1 VNIRTRP
8 QKHREFDASRA
19 SQWTMRLD
27 STGGETYWRSIDAF
41 RVSQKRESPMKNKHL
56 MLVSVMLL
64 GMAFDAWGQ
73 SQSKDPLADAA
84 KKEGKVVF
92 YSSEDRTALTDPV
105 KVFETKYGIPV
116 ELNRQATGRILK
128 VAQSEFET
136 NTVRS
141 DVLDITNPLVFF
153 DWKKKG
159 YLKQWKASHANEQ
172 VSDLFRDGDGYI
184 WSRRLLISCIGYNK
198 KSMNE
203 SDAPKSWQDL
213 LTPKWKDKVT
223 TAGPESGPTF
233 GWIVYIS
240 HKYGWDYFDKL
251 HANNPIVAPSSDETV
266 ALLATGERPVAIV
279 NCFDILEAG
288 AQGSPIGNIF
298 PKDGLAAWWAGMAI
312 PKAAPHPNAAEV
324 LANFVMSAEGAAAAS
339 KGRHGYVAYLNK
351 DTPMAKVL
359 PPIQELVKGYP
370 KIDWATLDPAQV
382 TKEFRKRM
390 GQ

>member
-1 VNIRTRP
+1 MKSKQLMMACAILVG
-8 QKHREFDASRA
+8 
-19 SQWTMRLD
+19 L
-27 STGGETYWRSIDAF
+27 AF
-41 RVSQKRESPMKNKHL
+41 RAQAQTP
-56 MLVSVMLL
+56 
-64 GMAFDAWGQ
+64 
-73 SQSKDPLADAA
+73 SKDPLADAA

-92 YSSEDRTALTDPV
+92 YSSEDRTALTEPV
-105 KVFETKYGIPV
+105 KVFEAKYGIPI
-116 ELNRQATGRILK
+116 ELNRQSTGRILK

-159 YLKQWKASHANEQ
+159 YLKPWKAAHAAEQ
-172 VSDLFRDGDGYI
+172 VSDQFRDHDNTI
-184 WSRRLLISCIGYNK
+184 WSRRLLITCIGYNK
-198 KSMNE
+198 KIVSPG
-203 SDAPKSWQDL
+203 DAPKTWQDL
-213 LTPKWKDKVT
+213 LTSKWKDKVA
-223 TAGPESGPTF
+223 TAGPEAGPTF

-251 HANNPIVAPSSDETV
+251 QANNPIVAPSSDETV
-266 ALLATGERPVAIV
+266 ALLATGERPIAIV
-279 NCFDILEAG
+279 NCFDILEAE

-298 PKDGLAAWWAGMAI
+298 PKDGLAAWWAGLAI
-312 PKAAPHPNAAEV
+312 PKAAPHPNAALL

-339 KGRHGYVAYLNK
+339 SGRHGYVAYLNK

-359 PPIQELVKGYP
+359 PPMKTLVAGYP
-370 KIDWATLDPAQV
+370 KIDWANLDPAQV

>member
-1 VNIRTRP
+1 
-8 QKHREFDASRA
+8 
-19 SQWTMRLD
+19 
-27 STGGETYWRSIDAF
+27 
-41 RVSQKRESPMKNKHL
+41 MKSKHL
-56 MLVSVMLL
+56 IL
-64 GMAFDAWGQ
+64 GCVIMIALAFHAQ
-73 SQSKDPLADAA
+73 AQTQPKDPLLDAA
-84 KKEGKVVF
+84 KKDGKVVF
-92 YSSEDRTALTDPV
+92 YSSEDRTALDEPV
-105 KVFETKYGIPV
+105 KVFSAKYGIPI

-172 VSDLFRDGDGYI
+172 VSDLFRDGEDFI

-198 KSMNE
+198 KAVSE
-203 SDAPKSWQDL
+203 SDAPKSWQEL
-213 LTPKWKDKVT
+213 LTPKWKDKVA
-223 TAGPESGPTF
+223 TAGPEAGPTF
-233 GWIVYIS
+233 GWIVFIS

-251 HANNPIVAPSSDETV
+251 YANNPIVAPSSDETV
-266 ALLATGERPVAIV
+266 ALLATGERPIAIV

-298 PKDGLAAWWAGMAI
+298 PKDGLAAWWAGLAI
-312 PKAAPHPNAAEV
+312 PKAAPHPNAGLL

-339 KGRHGYVAYLNK
+339 KGRHGYIAYLNK
-351 DTPMAKVL
+351 ETPMAKVL
-359 PPIQELVKGYP
+359 PPIKELVQGYP

>member
-1 VNIRTRP
+1 
-8 QKHREFDASRA
+8 
-19 SQWTMRLD
+19 M
-27 STGGETYWRSIDAF
+27 TGTTNCDTAGFQQPLNSAQSFRQISMVPTVETAQSGIGSKGQIAEDEQRSYLQRNTARRMTGSVKD
-41 RVSQKRESPMKNKHL
+41 VD
-56 MLVSVMLL
+56 MLVSAERQPLTIPFASVRHEHRL
-64 GMAFDAWGQ
+64 GMKLGEVVAHRRWRQILRRAEKFAVKSRAANLGQ
-73 SQSKDPLADAA
+73 P
-84 KKEGKVVF
+84 
-92 YSSEDRTALTDPV
+92 
-105 KVFETKYGIPV
+105 
-116 ELNRQATGRILK
+116 RI
-128 VAQSEFET
+128 Q
-136 NTVRS
+136 
-141 DVLDITNPLVFF
+141 I
-153 DWKKKG
+153 
-159 YLKQWKASHANEQ
+159 
-172 VSDLFRDGDGYI
+172 RDGQVAI
-184 WSRRLLISCIGYNK
+184 ATLKRIGAG
-198 KSMNE
+198 MNE

-382 TKEFRKRM
+382 TKDFRKRM

>member
-1 VNIRTRP
+1 MKSKQFMLGCAILIGLA
-8 QKHREFDASRA
+8 FGARA
-19 SQWTMRLD
+19 Q
-27 STGGETYWRSIDAF
+27 
-41 RVSQKRESPMKNKHL
+41 
-56 MLVSVMLL
+56 
-64 GMAFDAWGQ
+64 GQ
-73 SQSKDPLADAA
+73 PKDPVLDAA

-92 YSSEDRTALTDPV
+92 YSSEDRTALAEPV
-105 KVFETKYGIPV
+105 KAFDAKYGIPI
-116 ELNRQATGRILK
+116 ELNRQSTGRILK

-159 YLKQWKASHANEQ
+159 YLKQWKPSHADEQ
-172 VSDLFRDGDGYI
+172 VSDRFRDGEGFI

-198 KSMNE
+198 KALRE
-203 SDAPKSWQDL
+203 ADAPKSWQDL
-213 LTPKWKDKVT
+213 LTTKWKGKVA
-223 TAGPESGPTF
+223 TAGPEAGPTF

-251 HANNPIVAPSSDETV
+251 YANDSIVAPSSDETV
-266 ALLATGERPVAIV
+266 ALLATGERPLAVV

-288 AQGSPIGNIF
+288 AQGSPIGNVF
-298 PKDGLAAWWAGMAI
+298 PTDGLAPWWAGLAI
-312 PKAAPHPNAAEV
+312 PKAAPHPNAALL

-351 DTPMAKVL
+351 KTPMAKVL
-359 PPIQELVKGYP
+359 PPIQDLVKGYP
-370 KIDWATLDPAQV
+370 KIDWANLDPAQV

>member
-1 VNIRTRP
+1 MKSKLLILAFV
-8 QKHREFDASRA
+8 
-19 SQWTMRLD
+19 TM
-27 STGGETYWRSIDAF
+27 I
-41 RVSQKRESPMKNKHL
+41 
-56 MLVSVMLL
+56 
-64 GMAFDAWGQ
+64 GMAFGAKAQ
-73 SQSKDPLADAA
+73 SQTKDPLLDAA

-92 YSSEDRTALTDPV
+92 YSSEDRTALTEPV
-105 KVFETKYGIPV
+105 KAFEAKYGIPI
-116 ELNRQATGRILK
+116 ELNRQSTGRILK

-172 VSDLFRDGDGYI
+172 VTDRFRDNDNTI
-184 WSRRLLISCIGYNK
+184 WSRRLLITCIGYNK
-198 KSMNE
+198 KVVSE
-203 SDAPKSWQDL
+203 SEAPKSWQDL
-213 LTPKWKDKVT
+213 VTPKWKDKVA
-223 TAGPESGPTF
+223 TAGPEAGPTF
-233 GWIVYIS
+233 GWIVYMS

-266 ALLATGERPVAIV
+266 ALLATGERPIAIV
-279 NCFDILEAG
+279 NCFDILEAE

-298 PKDGLAAWWAGMAI
+298 PKDGLAAWWAGLAI
-312 PKAAPHPNAAEV
+312 PKAAPHPNAGLL

-359 PPIQELVKGYP
+359 PPMTDLVKGYP
-370 KIDWATLDPAQV
+370 KIDWENLNAAQV